1 MRTLLL
7 VAAAAAAAAVV
18 AGCASTLGGGTPPT
32 PRFIDIPCT
41 KAGDQVVGRARELL
55 QQAGWTVT
63 LQTTAPVEVEASR
76 AAVYTGAGE
85 NLAALGP
92 YRFDLTYPSGT
103 LRLLVETVRVY
114 PDGRAEHG
122 RYHGDDSPVADK
134 RQFTSIV
141 DGLRGFCAQR

>member
-7 VAAAAAAAAVV
+7 AAGTVTV
-18 AGCASTLGGGTPPT
+18 LAGCASMGAGAKPT
-32 PRFIDIPCT
+32 PRYIDIPCT
-41 KAGDQVVGRARELL
+41 KSNDQVVARAREVL

-63 LQTTAPVEVEASR
+63 LQPAAPVEVEASR

-134 RQFTSIV
+134 RQFSSIV
-141 DGLRGFCAQR
+141 DGLRAFCAQR